1 MAAKPL
7 IISTSTK
14 LGRLISRAVSRVLGS
29 AIGVAILVVFCAVL
43 LLAMPQASPEVAG
56 RVLKEATVRAIE
68 GTDERLSSCPGAS
81 EDAVARATL
90 EFSPGSAYR
99 KVFPRMGISPE
110 LDEVEG
116 PVAAVIYA
124 GPYPG
129 PIYWNPDHV
138 PDERARLEPGAVDIC
153 VVTPT
158 GERFVYGK
166 VPLEGFS
173 AP

>member
-1 MAAKPL
+1 MMR
-7 IISTSTK
+7 S
-14 LGRLISRAVSRVLGS
+14 VSRVLGS
-29 AIGVAILVVFCAVL
+29 AIGVAILVLVCAVL

-56 RVLKEATVRAIE
+56 GVLKEATVRAIDR
-68 GTDERLSSCPGAS
+68 TDERLSSCPGAS
-81 EDAVARATL
+81 EGADVEATL

-99 KVFPRMGISPE
+99 KVFPRMGLSPE
-110 LDEVEG
+110 LDEVDG
-116 PVAAVIYA
+116 PVAALIYV

-138 PDERARLEPGAVDIC
+138 PDERARLEAGTVDIC

-158 GERFVYGK
+158 GERIVYGK
-166 VPLEGFS
+166 VPLEGFV